1 MRVLIVE
8 DDPMIGQ
15 SLKLSLSQS
24 GYRADWVKDGDAA
37 DEALRTEAAD
47 IILLDMGL
55 PRRGGMDVLRDLR
68 KRGDRTPVLV
78 ITARDALS
86 DRVAGLDAGA
96 DDYLVK
102 PFELEELEARIRAL
116 IRRREGRTETVL
128 RHGDLV
134 LDPTERRVERAGE
147 GVTLTAREYALLL
160 VLMTKGQAVS
170 SVSEL
175 EEQVYGWNEEVESNA
190 IEVLIYQLRRKLGK
204 GFVRNVRGMGYQLGA
219 A

>member
-1 MRVLIVE
+1 
-8 DDPMIGQ
+8 MIGQ
-15 SLKLSLSQS
+15 SLKLSLGQS
-24 GYRADWVKDGDAA
+24 GYRADWVTDAEAAA
-37 DEALRTEAAD
+37 DALRSEAAD

-55 PRRGGMDVLRDLR
+55 PRRSGMDVLRDLR
-68 KRGDRTPVLV
+68 GRGDLTPVLIV
-78 ITARDALS
+78 TARDALP

-116 IRRREGRTETVL
+116 IRRREGRAQTVL
-128 RHGDLV
+128 RHGSLT
-134 LDPTERRVERAGE
+134 LNPAERRVERDGE
-147 GVTLTAREYALLL
+147 TILLTAREYALLL
-160 VLMTKGQAVS
+160 VFMTREQAVL

-175 EEQVYGWNEEVESNA
+175 EDQVYGWNEEVESNA

-204 GFVRNVRGMGYQLGA
+204 DFVRNVRGMGYRLGA